1 MLSQRRATEHID
13 VKLDLTNLDLTA
25 AEAKPTYNDI
35 KTYVLKKY
43 GLKVSTLYIS
53 QVKRKLGLE
62 VGEAYNKPKSDKSK
76 TPQCPEEKERA
87 IVAALKIFKV
97 IESGNIKQ

>member
-1 MLSQRRATEHID
+1 MRYAPTSSAIC
-13 VKLDLTNLDLTA
+13 NLTA
-25 AEAKPTYNDI
+25 AEAKPTYDDI
-35 KTYVLKKY
+35 KAYVLKTY

-62 VGEAYNKPKSDKSK
+62 VGDAYNKPKTDQNK

-87 IVAALKIFKV
+87 IVAALKYFKM
-97 IESGNIKQ
+97 I

>member
-1 MLSQRRATEHID
+1 LLSQRRATEHID
-13 VKLDLTNLDLTA
+13 IKLDLTDLDLTA
-25 AEAKPTYNDI
+25 AETKPTYDDI
-35 KTYVLKKY
+35 KAYVMKTY

-62 VGEAYNKPKSDKSK
+62 VGEAYCKPKSDKYK

-87 IVAALKIFKV
+87 IVAALEHFKM
-97 IESGNIKQ
+97 I